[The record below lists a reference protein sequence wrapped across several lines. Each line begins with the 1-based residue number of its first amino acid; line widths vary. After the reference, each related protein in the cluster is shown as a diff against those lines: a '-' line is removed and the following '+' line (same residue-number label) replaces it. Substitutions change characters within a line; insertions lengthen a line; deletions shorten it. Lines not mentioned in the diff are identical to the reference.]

1 MRNAKEISVDV
12 NTFSNALEE
21 VDWRYLRM
29 QNPAKQDS
37 KALGIDA
44 WLWEDP
50 NGQGNWHL
58 MYQKITPHKPKKV
71 MHLKCNIWSEDA
83 PLQKGY
89 DAGSNAWKRFLPYLR
104 KSGEVLDYVDNKAL
118 TDKYKTDH
126 YLYYSS
132 KIRSNRWYRAV
143 AFDMHKCYF
152 SYFDKPLPDT
162 KLCGENRLCEEDE
175 LGFITAAGDT
185 PGEEKIIL
193 NPFPDT
199 IISNWIFKKR
209 YYKSL
214 AEFAKSVDNKL
225 QEAKQSNDYWNSKQQ
240 FEAFLGYLKHRNIF
254 IRATILGYSR
264 AYMESIRRKHPKT
277 ILQMTVD
284 SIVTTDPSI
293 EKELDMGPNMGQFA
307 IEHNGYFIS
316 KSPAAYAW
324 YNEEYKCKGDNG
336 LKRIDWNHQYID
348 PAWILINRHIKI
360 FKERRIMTLWPIL
373 KEEEAKFNSLEF
385 SGGK

>member
-1 MRNAKEISVDV
+1 
-12 NTFSNALEE
+12 
-21 VDWRYLRM
+21 
-29 QNPAKQDS
+29 
-37 KALGIDA
+37 
-44 WLWEDP
+44 
-50 NGQGNWHL
+50 
-58 MYQKITPHKPKKV
+58 MYKKVTPHKPKKV
-71 MHLKCNIWSEDA
+71 VHLKCNIWSEDA

-104 KSGEVLDYVDNKAL
+104 KSGEVLDYKDNKKF
-118 TDKYKTDH
+118 DKYKTDH

-132 KIRSNRWYRAV
+132 KIRSNRWYKAI

-162 KLCGENRLCEEDE
+162 KLCGENRICEEDE

-225 QEAKQSNDYWNSKQQ
+225 QEAKESNNYWNSKQQ

-316 KSPAAYAW
+316 KSPAAYA
-324 YNEEYKCKGDNG
+324 
-336 LKRIDWNHQYID
+336 
-348 PAWILINRHIKI
+348 
-360 FKERRIMTLWPIL
+360 
-373 KEEEAKFNSLEF
+373 
-385 SGGK
+385 

>member
-1 MRNAKEISVDV
+1 
-12 NTFSNALEE
+12 
-21 VDWRYLRM
+21 
-29 QNPAKQDS
+29 
-37 KALGIDA
+37 
-44 WLWEDP
+44 
-50 NGQGNWHL
+50 
-58 MYQKITPHKPKKV
+58 MYKKIIPHKPKKV
-71 MHLKCNIWSEDA
+71 MHLKCNVWSEDA

-104 KSGEVLDYVDNKAL
+104 RSGEVLDYVDNKKL

-132 KIRSNRWYRAV
+132 KIRSNKWYKAI

-199 IISNWIFKKR
+199 VISTWIFKKR

-225 QEAKQSNDYWNSKQQ
+225 QEAKQSNNYWNSKQQ

-293 EKELDMGPNMGQFA
+293 EKELNMGPNMGQFA

-316 KSPAAYAW
+316 KSPAAYA
-324 YNEEYKCKGDNG
+324 
-336 LKRIDWNHQYID
+336 
-348 PAWILINRHIKI
+348 
-360 FKERRIMTLWPIL
+360 
-373 KEEEAKFNSLEF
+373 
-385 SGGK
+385 